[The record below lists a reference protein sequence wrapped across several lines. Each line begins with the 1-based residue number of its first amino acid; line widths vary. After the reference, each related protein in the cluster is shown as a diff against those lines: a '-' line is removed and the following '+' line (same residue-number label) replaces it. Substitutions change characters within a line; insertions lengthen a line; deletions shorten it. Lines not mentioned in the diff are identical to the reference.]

1 MPYIESE
8 EEKKRREEFKAKKAA
23 KDARMDAA
31 FNKLT
36 QQQKDALRDMWYA
49 YNTWDTQ
56 TDENFLLYETVLRL
70 QSVRNSFV
78 RAFPALTTGY
88 EDDQ

>member
-8 EEKKRREEFKAKKAA
+8 EEKQRREEWQSKKAA

-36 QQQKDALRDMWYA
+36 QQQKDALRDMWKA

-56 TDENFLLYETVLRL
+56 TDENFLLYETVLQL
-70 QSVRNSFV
+70 QSVRGSFV
-78 RAFPALTTGY
+78 QAFPALTTGY

>member
-8 EEKKRREEFKAKKAA
+8 EEKQRREERQSKQAA

-36 QQQKDALRDMWYA
+36 QQQKDALRDMWKA
-49 YNTWDTQ
+49 YDTWDTQ
-56 TDENFLLYETVLRL
+56 TTEQFLLYETVLQL
-70 QSVRNSFV
+70 QSVRSSFV
-78 RAFPALTTGY
+78 QAFPALTTGY
-88 EDDQ
+88 EDD